1 MPTRPD
7 VPPTP
12 TPPTSERPQPDSS
25 PQTSSSCDSHPAIAC
40 YQPALNGR
48 FASKAIDVAAM
59 PVEKQGEAVS
69 KKLVELNPS
78 FDGMLWDHGYQTP
91 PRIEQSV
98 VVSLRIRPEQV
109 TEISPRRALAGLR
122 KLRLF
127 AMNNR
132 LSQCRA
138 FNSVGPA
145 QSD

>member
-1 MPTRPD
+1 
-7 VPPTP
+7 
-12 TPPTSERPQPDSS
+12 
-25 PQTSSSCDSHPAIAC
+25 
-40 YQPALNGR
+40 
-48 FASKAIDVAAM
+48 M
-59 PVEKQGEAVS
+59 PVEQQGEAVS

-98 VVSLRIRPEQV
+98 VVSLGIRPEQV